1 MEAATQTRYRWTL
14 RPIEDEAVV
23 GLLGAELNNIPEP
36 LARVLV
42 LRGIRTFDEAEQFF
56 RGGLDEL
63 HDPFL
68 MKDMDRAAERLV
80 LAVNKG
86 ERVLVYGD
94 YDVDGTTSTA
104 LMVLF
109 LRSLGVD
116 ATFFIPNRFV
126 HGYGLS
132 EAGIDVAVE
141 REAGLIVALDCGIT
155 AIEEAAYAKAKGLD
169 LIICDHHTAGDTL
182 PDATAVLDPKRP
194 DCPYPFKGLSGC
206 GVGFKLVQA
215 TLQKLGLPPEDAWPY
230 LDLVAVST
238 ASDIVPLCD
247 ENRILMREGLAQ
259 MCRAPRLGLVALA
272 ERAAVDLDACTSS
285 KIVFNLGPRINA
297 AGRLAE
303 ASLAVDLL
311 ISNDATEAGR
321 LADEIE
327 VLNMKRRD
335 LDMLTRDH
343 AMAMAEEFM
352 ASDPLALVLHHPDWH
367 AGVIGITASRVAEQ
381 FHRPAVLLTTDSN
394 GEARGSARSIKGVS
408 IYDALAAC
416 SDLLTRFGGHDF
428 AAGLALPI
436 ENIPLLRDRL
446 QSAIA
451 DVVDEDMLTPAIELD
466 AHLEL
471 SAIDDRF
478 WRILNQFS
486 PFGPDNPRP
495 TFFGRDL
502 KVLGQPA
509 AVGPDKRHLKLRVAQ
524 QKGSPSYSV
533 IGFGLGDQLDIAL
546 QSVRRGVPIEL
557 AFTVEENT
565 WNGRTS
571 LQLRAKDIR
580 LEDA

>member
-1 MEAATQTRYRWTL
+1 ESLLANALRRAIRIREKEVVPRVSDLPYVIPTL
-14 RPIEDEAVV
+14 TGKVEFETVEEGKEEQIVDKLIQGAVV
-23 GLLGAELNNIPEP
+23 AVFNRHFNVVDLEEI
-36 LARVLV
+36 V
-42 LRGIRTFDEAEQFF
+42 TQF
-56 RGGLDEL
+56 
-63 HDPFL
+63 
-68 MKDMDRAAERLV
+68 K
-80 LAVNKG
+80 
-86 ERVLVYGD
+86 
-94 YDVDGTTSTA
+94 
-104 LMVLF
+104 
-109 LRSLGVD
+109 
-116 ATFFIPNRFV
+116 
-126 HGYGLS
+126 
-132 EAGIDVAVE
+132 AGISVE
-141 REAGLIVALDCGIT
+141 VS
-155 AIEEAAYAKAKGLD
+155 
-169 LIICDHHTAGDTL
+169 DTL
-182 PDATAVLDPKRP
+182 PSKEYVKIVKQVEGLGEAVAKLD
-194 DCPYPFKGLSGC
+194 
-206 GVGFKLVQA
+206 VG
-215 TLQKLGLPPEDAWPY
+215 PED
-230 LDLVAVST
+230 V
-238 ASDIVPLCD
+238 
-247 ENRILMREGLAQ
+247 
-259 MCRAPRLGLVALA
+259 
-272 ERAAVDLDACTSS
+272 
-285 KIVFNLGPRINA
+285 
-297 AGRLAE
+297 
-303 ASLAVDLL
+303 
-311 ISNDATEAGR
+311 
-321 LADEIE
+321 
-327 VLNMKRRD
+327 
-335 LDMLTRDH
+335 
-343 AMAMAEEFM
+343 
-352 ASDPLALVLHHPDWH
+352 
-367 AGVIGITASRVAEQ
+367 VIGITASRVAEH

-394 GEARGSARSIKGVS
+394 GEAKGSARSIKGVS

-466 AHLEL
+466 AHLDL

-524 QKGSPSYSV
+524 QNGSPSYSV
-533 IGFGLGDQLDIAL
+533 IGFGLGDQLDTAL